1 MNLPDAPENAPAA
14 QNPQTHTQLH
24 QQAKRGIRLLL
35 GRQVAV
41 QGLTFAGG
49 VILARALQPAQ
60 FGLYAIATFL
70 VQILAQ
76 FGDFGLAPSLIQRKS
91 ELTERDLQVGFTL
104 QQTLIAGVVLLLMFL
119 APWLAHWYPQAPPET
134 VWLVRALAFTLFLT
148 SWRTMS
154 ALQLERSLRYER
166 LARVEIVEALSY
178 QGVAVGLALWE
189 AGVWSLVWAT
199 LARGALG
206 TLLIYLAAPWRIR
219 LGFDSR
225 IARSLLRYGVPYQ
238 LQALVNNLG
247 GALIPTLVA
256 GVCGAPSVGYLV
268 WASANGNKPLLLVD
282 NIVRISFPHFS
293 RLQDDLGEV
302 ERILG
307 RYLNALVAASG
318 LWFVTLLLAGQSLV
332 TWIYTVKWQPAL
344 PALLLY
350 SGAVSFHV
358 IVWMMGTALNGT
370 GRVQDATRIVLIRTL
385 CQFALGVPLVLWMG
399 FNGVAVAVVV
409 IEAVSVPITASILG
423 PRVWRHVVMPLAW
436 VLLPIT
442 AGGVAGLIVRQFP
455 FALPMGARA
464 VGTTVCVAGAYLA
477 CAWFAA
483 PAWMRQAVT
492 ARMTAQRAGWGRW
505 AWKWA

>member
-1 MNLPDAPENAPAA
+1 LNVSDAPENAPEA
-14 QNPQTHTQLH
+14 QNSQPHAHLH
-24 QQAKRGIRLLL
+24 QQARRGIRLLL

-41 QGLTFAGG
+41 QALTFAGG
-49 VILARALQPAQ
+49 VVLARALHPAQ

-91 ELTERDLQVGFTL
+91 ELTERDLQVAFTL
-104 QQTLIAGVVLLLMFL
+104 QQTLIAGVVLLLMLL
-119 APWLAHWYPQAPPET
+119 APWLAHWYPQAPSET

-154 ALQLERSLRYER
+154 ALQLERRLRYDR

-178 QGVAVGLALWE
+178 QGVAVALALSG

-199 LARGALG
+199 LARGVLG

-219 LGFDSR
+219 LGFDR
-225 IARSLLRYGVPYQ
+225 QTAGALLRFGVPYQ
-238 LQALVNNLG
+238 LQALAGNLG
-247 GALIPTLVA
+247 STLTPTLVA
-256 GVCGAPSVGYLV
+256 GVCGAQAVGYLG
-268 WASANGNKPLLLVD
+268 WASANGNKPLVLVD

-293 RLQDDLGEV
+293 RLQDDPREV

-307 RYLNALVAASG
+307 RYLNALLSASG
-318 LWFVTLLLAGQSLV
+318 LWFVTLLAAGRPLV
-332 TWIYTVKWQPAL
+332 SWIYTDKWQPAL

-358 IVWMMGTALNGT
+358 IVWMMGTALNGL

-385 CQFALGVPLVLWMG
+385 CQFALGIPLVLWLG

-423 PRVWRHVVMPLAW
+423 PRVLRGVVVPLGW
-436 VLLPIT
+436 VLVPMTLG
-442 AGGVAGLIVRQFP
+442 AAAGLLFGQIP
-455 FALPMGARA
+455 LPMPTGARA
-464 VGTTVCVAGAYLA
+464 LGAALSVAGAYLGG
-477 CAWFAA
+477 AWFAA
-483 PAWMRQAVT
+483 PDWMRRALV
-492 ARMTAQRAGWGRW
+492 ARLSSSGAGAGRRAWRW
-505 AWKWA
+505 A